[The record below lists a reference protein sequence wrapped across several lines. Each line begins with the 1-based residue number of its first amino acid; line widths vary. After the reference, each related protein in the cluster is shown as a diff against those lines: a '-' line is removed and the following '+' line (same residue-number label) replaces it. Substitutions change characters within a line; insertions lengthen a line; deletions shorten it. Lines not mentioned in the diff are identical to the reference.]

1 MHYQSIVKN
10 MHLKTKIH
18 WHMIEQRKRLNQPTC
33 LIIEWNQQKDTLKW
47 RKRRRLTS
55 INHLW
60 IWSELTAQ
68 FSAGIWVRKFP
79 EECGARREREPQKT
93 HRDSKCDKQR
103 RILKWFVVKI
113 FAIKSK
119 WKRSRREGERKSERR
134 GLRLNQCSQLMIT

>member
-1 MHYQSIVKN
+1 

-68 FSAGIWVRKFP
+68 FSAQIWVRKFP
-79 EECGARREREPQKT
+79 EAFGARRERERTPK
-93 HRDSKCDKQR
+93 DSVTQNATNREGFWSDLWWKYSQ
-103 RILKWFVVKI
+103 L
-113 FAIKSK
+113 KSK

-134 GLRLNQCSQLMIT
+134 GLCLNQCSQLMIT